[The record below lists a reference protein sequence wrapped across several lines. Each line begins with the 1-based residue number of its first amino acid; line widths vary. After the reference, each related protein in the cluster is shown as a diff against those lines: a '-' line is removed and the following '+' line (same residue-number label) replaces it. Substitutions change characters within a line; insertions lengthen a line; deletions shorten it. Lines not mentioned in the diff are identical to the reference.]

1 MNLGMISGGGG
12 RGSISQSVGR
22 PSFFFLPFIL
32 HIYSYFLL
40 GEKRDTYFLETKIAP
55 KRVSQPIL
63 VNAIVCVTYL
73 VRTVHVV
80 QSNHHHR
87 QLVTLH
93 IRPHHHLGTSLTCRV
108 GIRGMQWTVL
118 VQLCL
123 PFWNLSIHLRIVSV
137 PLSPFCVVTWL
148 NTSSVEMW

>member
-12 RGSISQSVGR
+12 ERVNQSVSCSSVFLFFSLYSSHLFLF
-22 PSFFFLPFIL
+22 SF
-32 HIYSYFLL
+32 
-40 GEKRDTYFLETKIAP
+40 GGKKRDTYFLETKIPP

-137 PLSPFCVVTWL
+137 PLFFSLSV
-148 NTSSVEMW
+148 SSHG